1 MELLSSPITASGGKC
16 EAGSGGGQQ
25 RSPSPLAAALALA
38 MATQLRQTGGEK
50 YTGGTKQFHPNSW
63 SSVWVPP
70 ELDAVLSEVLV

>member
-1 MELLSSPITASGGKC
+1 MELLSSPITAPGGKC

-38 MATQLRQTGGEK
+38 MAAQLRQRGEK